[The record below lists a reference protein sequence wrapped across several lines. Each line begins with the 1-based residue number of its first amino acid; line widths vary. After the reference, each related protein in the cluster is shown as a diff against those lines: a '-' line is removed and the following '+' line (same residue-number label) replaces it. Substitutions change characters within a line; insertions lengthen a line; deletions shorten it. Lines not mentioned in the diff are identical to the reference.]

1 MSYQNYK
8 ELFTEIKI
16 KVREAQLKSVMA
28 ANSQMLLL
36 YWQMGQY
43 ILQNQQAEGWG
54 AKIINKLSVDL
65 KKEFPS
71 LKGFSP
77 RNLLYMKQFAEAYPV
92 FLLQQFSQIEKELT
106 GMKSISQ
113 QAVAKLLHLENA
125 GHAIAQQPVAQLP
138 EQVFL
143 QSIVARIS
151 WSHHVILKDKVQNSG
166 QRLWYMLHAI
176 EHGISRNVLAMQIES
191 GLFER
196 QVKAKKINNFQR
208 TLPAAQTDFANYLFK
223 DPYIFDFVQAKE
235 KADERNIEEQLATHI
250 TKFLLELGQGF
261 AFLGRHVHFEIGNTD
276 FFVDLLFYHTRLH
289 AYVVVELK
297 ARPFKPGDAGQLN
310 FYLNVVNDKLK
321 IAEDRDTIGLL
332 LCKGKNEV
340 LAEYALK
347 GYSHPIGV
355 SDYQISKAIPEV
367 LKSSLPNI
375 SDLENELLKEED
387 RLRSETNKDDEQL

>member
-1 MSYQNYK
+1 MAYTNYK
-8 ELFTEIKI
+8 EFLVEIKN
-16 KVREAQLKSVMA
+16 KVRDAQLKSLMA

-36 YWQMGQY
+36 YWQMGRY
-43 ILQNQQAEGWG
+43 ILQNQEAEGWG

-65 KKEFPS
+65 KKEFPL

-92 FLLQQFSQIEKELT
+92 TILQRFIYVEKELK

-113 QAVAKLLHLENA
+113 QAVAKLLTSDGQSE
-125 GHAIAQQPVAQLP
+125 ITQQAVAQMP

-143 QSIVARIS
+143 ESIIARLS
-151 WSHHVILKDKVQNSG
+151 WSHHIILKDKVQKIG
-166 QRLWYMLHAI
+166 QRLWYMFHSI
-176 EHGISRNVLAMQIES
+176 EHGISRNILAMQIES

-235 KADERNIEEQLATHI
+235 NADERNIEEQLATHI

-261 AFLGRHVHFEIGNTD
+261 AFLGRQIHFEIGSTD
-276 FFVDLLFYHTRLH
+276 FYVDLLFYHTRLH

-297 ARPFKPGDAGQLN
+297 ARPFEPGDAGQLN
-310 FYLNVVNDKLK
+310 FYVNIVNDKMK
-321 IAEDRDTIGLL
+321 GIHDQDTIGLL

-347 GYSHPIGV
+347 GYNQPWGI
-355 SDYQISKAIPEV
+355 SDYQISKAIPEE
-367 LKSSLPNI
+367 LKSSLPDI
-375 SDLENELLKEED
+375 RDLENELSKEGID
-387 RLRSETNKDDEQL
+387 